1 MDYTDEQLT
10 AKFKQL
16 PEEIQAVVADQATE
30 EKVFEIG
37 QKHNLHIDK
46 IGELVDEVG
55 LVLLGLTKPT
65 DFVGKLKNRL
75 VIDQTSAEAIA
86 AEVNTAIFLEIR
98 DALKQLHNTPPNNL
112 PTKDELLKAIENP
125 PAAPASPPQSGGGPV
140 STSQGGPAP
149 TVFEQKMTQPFS
161 LTDSGY
167 QGTDPY
173 REATK

>member
-30 EKVFEIG
+30 EKIFEIG

-65 DFVGKLKNRL
+65 DFVGKLKTRL
-75 VIDQTSAEAIA
+75 VIDQSNAEAIA
-86 AEVNTAIFLEIR
+86 AEVNTTIFLEIR
-98 DALKQLHNTPPNNL
+98 EALKQLHDSPPSASNDL
-112 PTKDELLKAIENP
+112 PSKNELLRAIENP
-125 PAAPASPPQSGGGPV
+125 PAAPV
-140 STSQGGPAP
+140 STP

-167 QGTDPY
+167 QDTDPY
-173 REATK
+173 REPAK